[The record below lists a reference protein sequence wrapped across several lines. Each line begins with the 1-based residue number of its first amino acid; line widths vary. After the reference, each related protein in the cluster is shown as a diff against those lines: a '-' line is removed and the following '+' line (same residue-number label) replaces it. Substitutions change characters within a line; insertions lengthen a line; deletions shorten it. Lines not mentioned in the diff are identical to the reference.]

1 MSRWKI
7 NLTLLALLLVMATAT
22 WSLRREPTQ
31 PNVLFL
37 PEMYYS
43 VPADPQAA
51 STYFADGA
59 ASRIPVKGTIPRGL
73 LPLPYEA
80 TEADGTRAGNEL
92 RNPFSQDSVK
102 EAERGT
108 AVFRTF
114 CQPCHGTTGAGDGT
128 VTRYGFPPPPSFT
141 SAPIMAQK
149 DGQIFHTISFGK
161 RNMPS
166 LASQISR
173 DDRWRAILHVRSL
186 QASAQGQQAPLGT
199 QRKTETERP

>member
-1 MSRWKI
+1 MSRGKV
-7 NLTLLALLLVMATAT
+7 NLALFVLLLAMAAAT

-31 PNVLFL
+31 PNSVFL

-43 VPADPQAA
+43 VPFDPQAA
-51 STYFADGA
+51 NPYFADGA
-59 ASRIPVKGTIPRGL
+59 AARIPVKGTIPRGF

-80 TEADGTRAGNEL
+80 TDADAIRAGNEL
-92 RNPFSQDSVK
+92 SNPFSKDSVRD
-102 EAERGT
+102 AERGT

-114 CQPCHGTTGAGDGT
+114 CQPCHGTAGAGDGT
-128 VTRYGFPPPPSFT
+128 VTRYGFPPPPSLA
-141 SAPIMAQK
+141 SPAILAQK

-173 DDRWRAILHVRSL
+173 DDRWRVILHVRSL
-186 QASAQGQQAPLGT
+186 QEAAMKQQPSAPKQ
-199 QRKTETERP
+199 